1 MIRNKLL
8 NLLLKY
14 YYLFIDIELL
24 MTEGLDK
31 LNDLYLLLNFYF
43 FNPILFLFYST
54 ENITLKTK

>member
-31 LNDLYLLLNFYF
+31 LNDFNFVMTF
-43 FNPILFLFYST
+43 IS
-54 ENITLKTK
+54 